1 MILAELYVLRMNKL
15 SSAKEGVVLLEQM
28 SVYSEKDLSELVSI
42 INSKN
47 VYAENITD
55 TCNRNGKYC
64 FVFDKEYFQT
74 VSGYI
79 ALWINKERGV
89 QKIIDM
95 VLSLHGVIDDNDRSE
110 VCCCAIQ
117 KLKKDTSVLV
127 EILKCKLKDLSEI
140 DNYIYLDG
148 FMNFCLGE
156 YTEEIE
162 LIMEEALEE
171 YFIKKEY
178 ADFLDL
184 LHYFADVE
192 ERGFGKLDIITTNDG
207 KYRFYDESRI
217 DITDSCVRI
226 FNREFNDQN
235 ITENDFLI
243 SILILLLPEEISIYG
258 AENIINK
265 NILKT
270 LKFIFENRIYIYDT
284 ELDK

>member
-1 MILAELYVLRMNKL
+1 
-15 SSAKEGVVLLEQM
+15 
-28 SVYSEKDLSELVSI
+28 
-42 INSKN
+42 
-47 VYAENITD
+47 
-55 TCNRNGKYC
+55 
-64 FVFDKEYFQT
+64 
-74 VSGYI
+74 
-79 ALWINKERGV
+79 
-89 QKIIDM
+89 
-95 VLSLHGVIDDNDRSE
+95 
-110 VCCCAIQ
+110 
-117 KLKKDTSVLV
+117 
-127 EILKCKLKDLSEI
+127 
-140 DNYIYLDG
+140 
-148 FMNFCLGE
+148 
-156 YTEEIE
+156 
-162 LIMEEALEE
+162 MEEVLEE

>member
-1 MILAELYVLRMNKL
+1 MNKL

-64 FVFDKEYFQT
+64 FVFDKECFQT

-95 VLSLHGVIDDNDRSE
+95 VLSLHGVIDDNDRTE
-110 VCCCAIQ
+110 VCCYAIQ
-117 KLKKDTSVLV
+117 KFKKDTSVLV

-207 KYRFYDESRI
+207 KYRFYDENRI

-226 FNREFNDQN
+226 FNREFNDKN

-284 ELDK
+284 GFDK